1 MSTPNPQGTIDQV
14 IGVLRQSAAAIDGA
28 FARAGGSL
36 GRGMEIFES
45 LNVSMQC
52 LSSELSTGD
61 MNEAA
66 QALSD
71 LAGELRLLSDALPA
85 EAAMLQRIATYN
97 TEVSSYLGRLL
108 ESMRMMTV
116 LARAARIEAAA
127 VHSAPEGFA
136 DFTSEILIF
145 TKNAQDSIVVCSRHQ
160 AEFFALLHSGI
171 TTQCEFESR
180 YHSRLSSLSKELTEI
195 FGSI

>member
-14 IGVLRQSAAAIDGA
+14 IGVLQQSAAEIDSA

-45 LNVSMQC
+45 LNVSMQG

-85 EAAMLQRIATYN
+85 EAAMLQRIAT
-97 TEVSSYLGRLL
+97 
-108 ESMRMMTV
+108 
-116 LARAARIEAAA
+116 
-127 VHSAPEGFA
+127 
-136 DFTSEILIF
+136 
-145 TKNAQDSIVVCSRHQ
+145 
-160 AEFFALLHSGI
+160 
-171 TTQCEFESR
+171 
-180 YHSRLSSLSKELTEI
+180 
-195 FGSI
+195 